1 MDHQLKFL
9 GGSEYPNKKNLF
21 ISKTKAWES
30 DCLND
35 IKCPVCGGSGFIL
48 SNYNEIMDLPNSLI
62 KNNTHIS
69 VRELKQIRNLI
80 IKR

>member
-1 MDHQLKFL
+1 MKCLKCN
-9 GGSEYPNKKNLF
+9 GYGYIRNPKRKTM
-21 ISKTKAWES
+21 SKTEAWES

-48 SNYNEIMDLPNSLI
+48 GNYNEIMDLLNSLI